1 MFKFTHLFCQNLLF
15 ISDLTS
21 WSLFFW
27 LKYPS
32 EFPSMK
38 IDSDFFLM
46 TILLPFLK
54 KKIFPLD
61 VKSWA
66 LGYQND
72 FLLAHW
78 QCYAPVPRFPLRTK
92 MARTCGFL
100 DGSITFSLWLI
111 LGAFLWLRC
120 SRFSLCCVS
129 RVSFVHSTWNSVSF
143 LNP

>member
-21 WSLFFW
+21 WITLFLAEIFLRISFNENW
-27 LKYPS
+27 LW
-32 EFPSMK
+32 
-38 IDSDFFLM
+38 FFSNDYL
-46 TILLPFLK
+46 TAILK

-111 LGAFLWLRC
+111 LRAFLWLRC

-129 RVSFVHSTWNSVSF
+129 RVSFVHSTWNLVSF
-143 LNP
+143 LNL